1 MTTGMRDDSVLRWV
15 DRWIERSCADRGAAR
30 PASERTADLCLELAE
45 RLDDEFTLD
54 AQEAGLLEP
63 DGDATSSA
71 RVLAHE
77 LVILAAARLQ
87 GAPIGVA
94 DARAFARH
102 VAARTVAWMLGRS
115 AHPMVERTAGSA
127 ETRRR
132 DGALLAAWCRRLGRS
147 APTSP
152 RELGGTDYFSLWS
165 CAHVGIAIHATPQIP
180 LDCPRFAVQTL
191 DLQTGVIQGLLAVAH
206 ADGRFDPSEQLAMRA
221 LLDAFGM
228 LADERSIGTV
238 PVDPSRWLAR
248 IQRLPAPHRRFLVA
262 RGVEMALTDGQL
274 SRPEMKLLRHLS
286 TELEVP
292 RNWVQARV
300 TLARDATRMSL
311 ADLDERAGAPCA
323 G

>member
-1 MTTGMRDDSVLRWV
+1 MTAANSETVLRWV
-15 DRWIERSCADRGAAR
+15 DRWIERSGPDRGKAGK
-30 PASERTADLCLELAE
+30 ASERTADLCLELAE

-54 AQEAGLLEP
+54 ILESGLLKSGS
-63 DGDATSSA
+63 DGTLGA

-77 LVILAAARLQ
+77 LVVLAAARLQ
-87 GAPIGVA
+87 GAPIGSV

-115 AHPMVERTAGSA
+115 AHPTVEQTAGSA
-127 ETRRR
+127 ETRKR
-132 DGALLAAWCRRLGRS
+132 DGALLEAWCKRLGRS
-147 APTSP
+147 APSSP

-165 CAHVGIAIHATPQIP
+165 CAHVALAIHATPRIP

-206 ADGRFDPSEQLAMRA
+206 ADGRFHTSEQLAMTA
-221 LLDAFGM
+221 LLDSFGM
-228 LADERSIGTV
+228 PVGERAACTL
-238 PVDPSRWLAR
+238 PVDASRWLAR

-286 TELEVP
+286 AELEVP

-300 TLARDATRMSL
+300 MLARDATRVQD
-311 ADLDERAGAPCA
+311 AEEREGASCA
-323 G
+323 V